1 MLKIPEPKS
10 IYDFNILII
19 DAQML
24 VHDVIKSALADMGIK
39 NVKSAENAYYALRLC
54 EKTHF
59 DIVMIAFDVKSDK
72 DGFHLLEEMKFKGF
86 IQKSTSVVF
95 LSADTTS
102 ELVNCVIELQ
112 PSDFWVKPLDRMR
125 VQQRMKHITEIR
137 DKLYRLRYCMD
148 KGEYATVIYM
158 AERQLL
164 DASLEKYFPQI
175 NRMIGESLF
184 NLFEFS
190 QAQEFYEKLSETCNY
205 GWVKVGLVRSL
216 LKQGNIEQA
225 LPLANDLIERG
236 DTRFATYDA
245 LAEYYIEQEDYK
257 KGYEIIQKA
266 TALAPRNIERN
277 KKSWNLARLNHDR
290 VGQYRATRN
299 IANYAKNSIHDSP
312 ELTLNVLRSGIDLAV
327 TLSDEESNK
336 LLMRVETDIIAM
348 NDKHSGNEEIREQL
362 DVIKA
367 RLLSA
372 RKNKKEAEEVMKPHL
387 RDDSTATMEANL
399 DKVKAFHEMGYREE
413 SIKLLNK
420 IKSEI
425 ESDSFS
431 GQVINEYLSQE
442 QDEREN
448 IHYTPKELSEMASNH
463 YGMKRYR
470 PAMELLAQALKLN
483 PQNNS
488 VAISLLKVA
497 AILSEEEEGLQEQEQ
512 KVVDSCFA
520 QLSEAKLS
528 DAQRQKFDEYT
539 GRINASNSGAAA

>member
-24 VHDVIKSALADMGIK
+24 VHDVIKSALTDMGI
-39 NVKSAENAYYALRLC
+39 NNIKSAENAYYALRLC

-59 DIVMIAFDVKSDK
+59 DIVMIAFDVRSDK

-112 PSDFWVKPLDRMR
+112 PSDFWVKPLDRLR

-137 DKLYRLRYCMD
+137 DKLYKLRYCMD
-148 KGEYATVIYM
+148 QGEYATAIYM

-184 NLFEFS
+184 NLYEYS
-190 QAQEFYEKLSETCNY
+190 QAQAFYEKLAQTCNY

-216 LKQGNIEQA
+216 LKQGNITQA
-225 LPLANDLIERG
+225 LPLADELIERA

-290 VGQYRATRN
+290 IGQYRATRN

-312 ELTLNVLRSGIDLAV
+312 ELTLNVIRAGIDLAV
-327 TLSDEESNK
+327 TLSDEEANK
-336 LLMRVETDIIAM
+336 ILMRCESDIIAM
-348 NDKHSGNEEIREQL
+348 TDKHGGNEEIREQL
-362 DVIKA
+362 EVIRA

-387 RDDSTATMEANL
+387 RDDGTATMEANL

-413 SIKLLNK
+413 SIKLLNR

-470 PAMELLAQALKLN
+470 PALELLAQALKLN
-483 PQNNS
+483 PQSNS

-497 AILSEEEEGLQEQEQ
+497 AILSEEEEGLQEQDQ
-512 KVVDSCFA
+512 VVVDACIA
-520 QLSEAKLS
+520 QLRDAKLSEA
-528 DAQRQKFDEYT
+528 QRMKFEEYT
-539 GRINASNSGAAA
+539 GRINASSSGAAA